1 MNDKQNGSKE
11 EEFEILIL
19 DYLTQQLDADQKRR
33 LEILLEDEANE
44 RLFRNRI
51 HQYRMVENAGMW
63 QKINLPSAKQK
74 VFYRLKHRRLILRV
88 LGYAASLLL
97 FGGGYLL
104 FFANQS
110 SYDSPITNHI
120 LASHDDTQAKAVL
133 TVDGQERVFLYNSMD
148 TIINTSGESQIQVQ
162 SDNSIRYGKSNEE
175 KVSSNPVIHTLS
187 VPHGSEF
194 CVNLPDGTK
203 VWLNAESSLSYPEY
217 FSGSLRK
224 VKLSGE
230 AYFEVVRNSNV
241 PFEVETMDG
250 RLRVLG
256 TSFNVKSY
264 PDDSRHITTLITG
277 KVQEEYFGL
286 SDVVTLS
293 PSQQVVFDRKKR
305 DYFVEV
311 ANTKEALAWKNGRII
326 LKNRRLEDI
335 FKELGR
341 WYVFDVTYRD
351 KYLRDVVFHLN
362 VERYGDIRSVLKK
375 MEKTNGV
382 KFEIE
387 GTQIIVFK

>member
-1 MNDKQNGSKE
+1 MKDVHKNSKD
-11 EEFEILIL
+11 EFENLIL
-19 DYLTQQLDADQKRR
+19 DFLTRQLDEEKKRR
-33 LEILLEDEANE
+33 LKICLEDPDNE
-44 RLFRNRI
+44 RVFKNRV
-51 HQYRMVENAGMW
+51 HQYQMVENAGTW
-63 QKINLPSAKQK
+63 QKINLQSARQK
-74 VFYRLKHRRLILRV
+74 VFGRLKHRRRILRV
-88 LGYAASLLL
+88 VGYAASLLL
-97 FGGGYLL
+97 FGGGYL
-104 FFANQS
+104 FYFANQS
-110 SYDSPITNHI
+110 SDLSSLTDPVFM
-120 LASHDDTQAKAVL
+120 SQDVSRAKAVL

-230 AYFEVVRNSNV
+230 AYFEVVRNSNA